1 MRLENLYIYNTPLR
15 CFRPGSVVFSEQGI
29 ERVEWSDKEEGT
41 RKLFLIPGL
50 IDIHMHIESS
60 MLTASGFS
68 EAAIKHGTTAFV
80 SDSHEVSNVFGEK
93 GLLDFMSIPSIS
105 DAFYAL
111 PSSVPASSGRLET
124 SGGSFDE
131 EETFRLAED
140 RRIIALGEVMNAS
153 DLLNPGDNRTRR
165 IIKAFRKTRPE
176 CPVEGHCPRLSGSD
190 LAAFIASGV
199 DSDHTE
205 QTPESIKEKITAG
218 MFLEIQ
224 YKSLTKANIEALSEP
239 RYQGFYSLCTDDVM
253 PDVLINEGQLDRV
266 IRKAISLGLKAED
279 AIFASTYSPS
289 RRMRL
294 FDRGIIAPGRIAD
307 FVLLSDPDSFEIES
321 VWKSGREV
329 YEKKRGLVMK
339 SPEWHAPDYV
349 LSSTKREHVTAEDFS
364 FPDSAGSERIVTI
377 KHFPHTTMTGRGEA
391 FIDLSKPLPEGFCIL
406 ASVERYGKQSPVKPV
421 ILENGFRKK
430 AAIASSWAHDSHN
443 ILVMATDG
451 NLAADAVNRVID
463 IGGGIVALDG
473 DKIVE
478 VPLSYG
484 GIVSLESPEKLAE
497 RISLVR
503 AFMRDHGY
511 EADEE
516 IMSFAVLA
524 LPVSPELKVTDKGL
538 VDVRKSEVIEWRL
551 G

>member
-1 MRLENLYIYNTPLR
+1 
-15 CFRPGSVVFSEQGI
+15 
-29 ERVEWSDKEEGT
+29 
-41 RKLFLIPGL
+41 
-50 IDIHMHIESS
+50 
-60 MLTASGFS
+60 
-68 EAAIKHGTTAFV
+68 
-80 SDSHEVSNVFGEK
+80 
-93 GLLDFMSIPSIS
+93 
-105 DAFYAL
+105 
-111 PSSVPASSGRLET
+111 
-124 SGGSFDE
+124 
-131 EETFRLAED
+131 
-140 RRIIALGEVMNAS
+140 
-153 DLLNPGDNRTRR
+153 
-165 IIKAFRKTRPE
+165 
-176 CPVEGHCPRLSGSD
+176 
-190 LAAFIASGV
+190 
-199 DSDHTE
+199 
-205 QTPESIKEKITAG
+205 
-218 MFLEIQ
+218 
-224 YKSLTKANIEALSEP
+224 
-239 RYQGFYSLCTDDVM
+239 M

-294 FDRGIIAPGRIAD
+294 FDIGIIAPGRIAD
-307 FVLLSDPDSFEIES
+307 FVLLFDPDSFEIES
-321 VWKSGREV
+321 VWKNGREV
-329 YEKKRGLVMK
+329 YEKKCGLVVK
-339 SPEWHAPDYV
+339 SPEWQAPEYA
-349 LSSTKREHVTAEDFS
+349 LSSIKREHVTAEDFS
-364 FPDSAGSERIVTI
+364 FSDSAGSERIVTI

-451 NLAADAVNRVID
+451 SLAAEAVNRVID

-473 DKIVE
+473 DEIVE

-516 IMSFAVLA
+516 IMSLAVLA

>member
-15 CFRPGSVVFSEQGI
+15 CFRPGSVVFSEKGI

-50 IDIHMHIESS
+50 IDIYMHIESS

-131 EETFRLAED
+131 EETLRLAED

-176 CPVEGHCPRLSGSD
+176 CPVEGHCPRLSGSN

-321 VWKSGREV
+321 VWKNGREV
-329 YEKKRGLVMK
+329 YEKKCGLVVK
-339 SPEWHAPDYV
+339 SPEWQAPEYA
-349 LSSTKREHVTAEDFS
+349 LSSIKREHVTAEDFS
-364 FPDSAGSERIVTI
+364 FSDSAGSERIVTI

-451 NLAADAVNRVID
+451 SLAVEAVNRVID

-473 DKIVE
+473 DEIVE

-503 AFMRDHGY
+503 AMAMKQMRR
-511 EADEE
+511 
-516 IMSFAVLA
+516 S
-524 LPVSPELKVTDKGL
+524 
-538 VDVRKSEVIEWRL
+538 
-551 G
+551 